1 MLQDRARL
9 RQSKDF
15 GAADAI
21 RDQLR
26 QGGWE
31 VVDGPDGSRLQALE
45 LPPPARAVT
54 MLTLVHGWPG
64 DAGRWL
70 SGVVAHSAG
79 HDFEALIVDN
89 AGDAEVTRWL
99 DTAAGERTRVLTVDP
114 PEGWAQAANRG
125 LEACAGEVVIL
136 FDPGVELTGDVAG
149 PLLDALSDPE
159 VAVAGAFGVT
169 AAGSI
174 GHFHSDAGPEVDAL
188 EGYVL
193 AFRRPEALAVGG
205 FDRKFRYYRLADFEL
220 CYRLRDRLGGRAL
233 VVPGLPVVK
242 HEHRL
247 WEAQGEEERERLSRR
262 NYHRL
267 IELWGKREGLL
278 RNPHHSGHE

>member
-1 MLQDRARL
+1 
-9 RQSKDF
+9 
-15 GAADAI
+15 
-21 RDQLR
+21 
-26 QGGWE
+26 
-31 VVDGPDGSRLQALE
+31 
-45 LPPPARAVT
+45 
-54 MLTLVHGWPG
+54 MLTLVHGWPD
-64 DAGRWL
+64 DARRWL

-89 AGDAEVTRWL
+89 AGEAEVKTWL
-99 DTAAGERTRVLTVDP
+99 DTAGGGRTRVLRVDP

-220 CYRLRDRLGGRAL
+220 CYRLRDRVGGRAL

-242 HEHRL
+242 HQHRL

-267 IELWGKREGLL
+267 IELWGKREDLL
-278 RNPHHSGHE
+278 RNPHHSPHSKA